1 MQRNNLSFLS
11 ILFLWLYC
19 LPSLDVSAASPLPLS
34 QWQHRFW
41 NQSHGLPHISVN
53 TMAYGADGRLW
64 LGTERGLASFDG
76 IRFDTLYAADE
87 PALQSDWINHLF
99 LDQQQRLWVATLKNL
114 AVLEQGQFKTVNPP
128 TAGQVGNINGISQTG
143 DQIWLAADRLFQ
155 VQDNKLHPYPDWQ
168 GSASALLADQD
179 GLWVIGQGSG
189 ADNEL
194 WYLPAGSLAEQPT
207 TALKYPLPPEMR
219 KLRFIALA
227 KTGDTLWLASNH
239 GLFNFSAGVFS
250 RQPFAQTDQNVLSIA
265 ADQQELLV
273 SFKDVFY
280 RLGPEQIV
288 ETIKVGEPA
297 FPVFSRTLLVDKN
310 GFWSGSQTDGLRYSW
325 RSHARV
331 VGLSAGLSNSMLWSV
346 FAEQDRLLIGSQDGV
361 AIWQQQQAQ
370 PFIGS
375 ADLPNPMVYNI
386 FSDSKG
392 RIWAG
397 TRSGLAC
404 FSAQGQWLFQV
415 NGLEEAQIN
424 GMIEDQTGQLWVVS
438 TKGVFQLQQNQALP
452 MTSLGFSPER
462 FRVIAKGH
470 DQSLWFGS
478 DHGLYQLR
486 GTSVS
491 KVDHPILQQ
500 AMITAV
506 AAFGNGQLAV
516 GTYEQGLF
524 VLDAHGWQ
532 HYPGAPQLP
541 SQTIFSLLA
550 HQDDLLLST
559 PEGAFR
565 LSQAS
570 LQRNDQAQPEIA
582 LEVLLYDPGQRY
594 GRQTLRC
601 CNGAGTGKSAVQNGL
616 AFFPSTQGLTIIDLT
631 SVPPQAPTSL
641 IYRYQTGQLRSTYQ
655 GPATLALGERALRVD
670 FGAIAFT
677 DGDLLQFRYRL
688 VGQPHQWREL
698 AQTGSIYLDDVKP
711 GVLQLEIQARRPLG
725 AWGPPAQLALTV
737 PPYFHETKFAKGLF
751 VIGILLLLAALWF
764 WREHR
769 HQRQKTAL
777 ETLVKLRTAE
787 LTAANSALLHASNTD
802 PLTGLSNRRFIQA
815 QLEKLQAQLN
825 RQQPQTQSMGLLLLD
840 IDHFKQVNDQHGH
853 AAGDAVLRAVAAVL
867 QQQVREN
874 EYAVRWGGEEFLLL
888 LPQIDPT
895 EFTQVAQR
903 IRLAVAAT
911 PCEPRVTV
919 SVGIALWPNPLPE
932 LSYQWQ
938 QALEVADYALYQAK
952 LSGRNCCVQLSFQSA
967 ATAHWDGRVDCTVL
981 EQWQSA
987 GLLEVHVLR

>member
-1 MQRNNLSFLS
+1 MQRSNL
-11 ILFLWLYC
+11 LFLNILLLWFCC
-19 LPSLDVSAASPLPLS
+19 LPSLNASATSTLPLS

-64 LGTERGLASFDG
+64 LGTERGLTSFDG

-87 PALQSDWINHLF
+87 PALQSDWIDHLF

-114 AVLEQGQFKTVNPP
+114 AVLEQGQFKAVNPP
-128 TAGQVGNINGISQTG
+128 TTGQVGNINGISQTG
-143 DQIWLAADRLFQ
+143 AQIWVAADRLFQ

-179 GLWVIGQGSG
+179 GLWVIGQGSS
-189 ADNEL
+189 ADSEL
-194 WYLPAGSLAEQPT
+194 WYLPTSSVAEQPT
-207 TALKYPLPPEMR
+207 TAQKYPLPPDMR

-227 KTGDTLWLASNH
+227 KTADTLWLASNH
-239 GLFNFSAGVFS
+239 GLFKFSAGLFS
-250 RQPFAQTDQNVLSIA
+250 RQPLPQADQNVLSIA
-265 ADQQELLV
+265 ADQQDLLV

-280 RLGPEQIV
+280 RLRQQQII

-310 GFWSGSQTDGLRYSW
+310 GLWSGSQTDGLRYSW
-325 RSHARV
+325 HSHARV
-331 VGLSAGLSNSMLWSV
+331 AGLRQGLANSMLWSV
-346 FAEQDRLLIGSQDGV
+346 FAESDRLLIGSQDGV

-370 PFIGS
+370 PLISS
-375 ADLPNPMVYNI
+375 ADLPNPMVYHV
-386 FSDSKG
+386 FSDSKS

-404 FSAQGQWLFQV
+404 FSAQGQALFQV
-415 NGLEEAQIN
+415 KGLEEAQIN
-424 GMIEDQTGQLWVVS
+424 GMLEDQTGQLWVVS
-438 TKGVFQLQQNQALP
+438 SKGVFQLQQDQALP
-452 MTSLGFSPER
+452 MTQLGFATER
-462 FRVIAKGH
+462 FRVITEGQ

-486 GTSVS
+486 GTSLS
-491 KVDHPILQQ
+491 KIDHPILQQ

-506 AAFGNGQLAV
+506 AAFGHNQLAV

-524 VLDAHGWQ
+524 VLDAYGWR
-532 HYPGAPQLP
+532 HYPAAPQLP

-570 LQRNDQAQPEIA
+570 LQRNDNTQPDIA
-582 LEVLLYDPGQRY
+582 LDVLLYDPGQRY

-601 CNGAGTGKSAVQNGL
+601 CNGAGTGKSAVFNGQ

-631 SVPPQAPTSL
+631 PVSQQAPTSL
-641 IYRYQTGQLRSTYQ
+641 IYRYQTGQRRSTYQ
-655 GPATLALGERALRVD
+655 GPATLALGERTLRVD

-688 VGQPHQWREL
+688 AGQQHQWREL
-698 AQTGSIYLDDVKP
+698 AQSGSIYLDDVKP

-725 AWGPPAQLALTV
+725 DWGAPARLALTV
-737 PPYFHETKFAKGLF
+737 PPYFHETKLAKGLL

-769 HQRQKTAL
+769 HQRQKSAL
-777 ETLVKLRTAE
+777 EALVKLRTAE

-874 EYAVRWGGEEFLLL
+874 EYAVRWGGEEFLVV
-888 LPQIDPT
+888 LPQIEPN
-895 EFTQVAQR
+895 ELVQVAQR
-903 IRLAVAAT
+903 IRLAVAAAS
-911 PCEPRVTV
+911 CEPQVTV
-919 SVGIALWPNPLPE
+919 SIGIAVWPHPQPQLNSP
-932 LSYQWQ
+932 WQ
-938 QALEVADYALYQAK
+938 QAIEVADYALYQAK
-952 LSGRNCCVQLSFQSA
+952 QAGRNCCVRLNFQSIA
-967 ATAHWDGRVDCTVL
+967 PGHWHGRVDCTVL
-981 EQWQSA
+981 EQWQHA
-987 GLLEVHVLR
+987 GLFKIQILC